1 MLRSVVASAVVASA
15 AAFSAPSAFMGKGV
29 NTQAAT
35 RSCGMTMAMESD
47 VSRRAALG
55 VFLAGAASI
64 PATAGAEVLTSF
76 GRNGDA
82 DPNKQLK
89 VGGVGMTSVQGTGQT
104 GVRTSAFGKAV
115 LGNSKNAI
123 SFPRAGMTPD
133 AIDSVSRLTDKVM
146 SNSAIDKSGVKTFE
160 GKLGIN
166 PAFGGSSGIMTG
178 AK

>member
-1 MLRSVVASAVVASA
+1 MLRSVAVSAVVASA

-29 NTQAAT
+29 NT
-35 RSCGMTMAMESD
+35 
-47 VSRRAALG
+47 RAALG
-55 VFLAGAASI
+55 VFLAGAAAI
-64 PATAGAEVLTSF
+64 PATAGAEVLTSY

-104 GVRTSAFGKAV
+104 AVRTSGFKKAV
-115 LGNSKNAI
+115 LGNSKMAT
-123 SFPRAGMTPD
+123 SFPREGMNDD
-133 AIDSVSRLTDKVM
+133 AISSVEKLTGKIM
-146 SNSAIDKSGVKTFE
+146 TNSAIDKSGIKTFE

-178 AK
+178 AKIMTNSA